1 MANYRPISLL
11 TSFSK
16 IFEKVI
22 FNRLRDHVNNFNI
35 LAQEQYG
42 FRNNLSTE
50 AASFHLLNSVLD
62 AFNNKSMVG
71 GIFCDLSKAF
81 DCVNHSIL
89 LSKVQ
94 FYGITGRA
102 YSLLSSY
109 LSDRYQRV
117 FLKNTNIGNCFPEW
131 EKVKLGVPQGSIL
144 GPLLFLLYIND
155 LPGSINKLFNH
166 SKITLFADDTNI
178 IFTHS
183 NPTVFEVEINK
194 LFDKVIVWFQTNL
207 LSLNLNKT
215 YFMQFSSKTNL
226 APTINVSH
234 KSNLIL
240 SVGLTK
246 FLGLSL
252 DSSLS
257 WKPHIDQLTS
267 KLNSAYYIIRS
278 LKLLIPLETLHLIYF
293 SSFHSIISY
302 GIIFGGNTGCS
313 TSLFKIQK
321 RVVRT
326 MMNAGKGESCRE
338 LFKHL
343 NILPLQSQYILSL
356 SLFVVNNL
364 NMFKPNSMF
373 HPINTRHCS
382 DLHQPPVQLTKVQ
395 KGVYHSGIKVFNC
408 LPTNIKSLSNDVKKF
423 KSALKAFLLDGSF
436 YTIQE
441 FSDWCSIH

>member
-1 MANYRPISLL
+1 MSLTNGIFPTRLKFSQIIPLFKKGNKSDMANYRPISLL
-11 TSFSK
+11 TSFLK

-22 FNRLRDHVNNFNI
+22 FNRLCDHVNNFNI

-62 AFNNKSMVG
+62 ALNNKSMVG

-81 DCVNHSIL
+81 DCVNHCIL
-89 LSKVQ
+89 LSKLK

-117 FLKNTNIGNCFPEW
+117 FLKNTNIGNCFSEW

-155 LPGSINKLFNH
+155 LPGSINKLFNQ
-166 SKITLFADDTNI
+166 SKIYLFADDTNI

-215 YFMQFSSKTNL
+215 YFTQFPSKTNH
-226 APTINVSH
+226 APTINVGH
-234 KSNLIL
+234 KSDLIL

-257 WKPHIDQLTS
+257 WKPHIDQLSS

-278 LKLLIPLETLHLIYF
+278 LKLLVPLETLRLIYF
-293 SSFHSIISY
+293 SSFHS
-302 GIIFGGNTGCS
+302 
-313 TSLFKIQK
+313 
-321 RVVRT
+321 
-326 MMNAGKGESCRE
+326 
-338 LFKHL
+338 
-343 NILPLQSQYILSL
+343 
-356 SLFVVNNL
+356 
-364 NMFKPNSMF
+364 
-373 HPINTRHCS
+373 
-382 DLHQPPVQLTKVQ
+382 
-395 KGVYHSGIKVFNC
+395 YHIV
-408 LPTNIKSLSNDVKKF
+408 
-423 KSALKAFLLDGSF
+423 
-436 YTIQE
+436 
-441 FSDWCSIH
+441 WH